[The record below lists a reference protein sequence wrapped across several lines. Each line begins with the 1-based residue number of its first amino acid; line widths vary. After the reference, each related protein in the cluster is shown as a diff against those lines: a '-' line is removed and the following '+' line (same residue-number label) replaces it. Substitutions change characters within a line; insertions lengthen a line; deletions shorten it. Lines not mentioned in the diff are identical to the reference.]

1 MLRYHEKKR
10 KADFE
15 NLLDKK
21 KKTAKHFLLKRRRQ
35 LASVTLLFV
44 LCIVAFFVFRNSS
57 LQHIMPFNAISSES
71 LDRISEDAFRKIIG
85 YDYGERIYAMDTV
98 EIRSRLEASDMILG
112 DIQFSVN
119 FFRKL
124 NIKFKE
130 TKPLFVLMPRSS
142 ESVPLVYSD
151 KGKVYPYNV
160 NVADLPIVE
169 IKKLSEIHLATA
181 FLNEMKNT
189 EPSLYERVSQTFP
202 CEDKS
207 QIIVFFND
215 VNFKTKFSLEDS
227 YWKTAFRH
235 YRQLA
240 RNMRI
245 SNLDSVS
252 VLDLRFK
259 QLAYTSTSGGIDGC

>member
-1 MLRYHEKKR
+1 MLRYHQKKR

-15 NLLDKK
+15 NLLGKK
-21 KKTAKHFLLKRRRQ
+21 KETAKHFLSKRKRQ
-35 LASVTLLFV
+35 LVSVVLLFV
-44 LCIVAFFVFRNSS
+44 LCIVAVFVFRSS
-57 LQHIMPFNAISSES
+57 DLQNIMPFNTINSES
-71 LDRISEDAFRKIIG
+71 LDRLSEDAFRKIID
-85 YDYGERIYAMDTV
+85 YDYGKRIYAMDTA

-112 DIQFSVN
+112 DVQFSVK

-124 NIKFKE
+124 DIKFKE
-130 TKPLFVLMPRSS
+130 AKPLFVLMPQSS

-151 KGKVYPYNV
+151 KGKVYPYSV

-181 FLNEMKNT
+181 FLNEMRNT

-202 CEDKS
+202 CEDKN

-252 VLDLRFK
+252 VLDLRFR
-259 QLAYTSTSGGIDGC
+259 QLAYTSTNGGTNGC

>member
-10 KADFE
+10 KADFDS
-15 NLLDKK
+15 LLDKK
-21 KKTAKHFLLKRRRQ
+21 KKTAKLFLSKRKRQ
-35 LASVTLLFV
+35 LVSVVLLLA
-44 LCIVAFFVFRNSS
+44 LCIVAFFVYRDSD
-57 LQHIMPFNAISSES
+57 LQHIIPFNTINSES
-71 LDRISEDAFRKIIG
+71 LDRLSEDAFRKIIDC
-85 YDYGERIYAMDTV
+85 DYGKRIYAKDTAQ
-98 EIRSRLEASDMILG
+98 IRSRLEASDMILG
-112 DIQFSVN
+112 DIQFSVK

-124 NIKFKE
+124 DIKFKE
-130 TKPLFVLMPRSS
+130 AKPLFVLMPQDS
-142 ESVPLVYSD
+142 ESAPLVYSD

-169 IKKLSEIHLATA
+169 IKRLSEIHLATA
-181 FLNEMKNT
+181 FLNEMKKA
-189 EPSLYERVSQTFP
+189 EPSLYGRVSQTFP

-227 YWKTAFRH
+227 YWKMAFRH

-252 VLDLRFK
+252 VLDLRFR
-259 QLAYTSTSGGIDGC
+259 QLAYTSTNGGTDGC